1 MLGNTLFLSDY
12 SVVLTR
18 PVFRCPKNID
28 FTGFFYVFLWQ
39 RSFSDGAFAVG
50 PGPDGLLSAGPPLSL
65 AQVNEIVRHLLG
77 E

>member
-39 RSFSDGAFAVG
+39 RSFRRGIFIYRFRALVKLTLKSGETVM
-50 PGPDGLLSAGPPLSL
+50 PRVLGLVP
-65 AQVNEIVRHLLG
+65 
-77 E
+77 

>member
-1 MLGNTLFLSDY
+1 MTEIMPVPRNSHITVLRPP
-12 SVVLTR
+12 SV
-18 PVFRCPKNID
+18 
-28 FTGFFYVFLWQ
+28 
-39 RSFSDGAFAVG
+39 SDGAFAIG